1 MHALFSECIVFFCV
15 FGICDL
21 GNEHKMFV
29 FFAIFVFELVFS
41 FGGDDDGGG
50 VVYDVFVFFAF
61 AFVFFLLFVY
71 AVFFVVV
78 SLF

>member
-1 MHALFSECIVFFCV
+1 M
-15 FGICDL
+15 
-21 GNEHKMFV
+21 
-29 FFAIFVFELVFS
+29 VFS

-78 SLF
+78 SLVWRGDHIA